1 MKIYNVNISI
11 YLFSTTRTFGKSPW
25 SNTKLNC
32 YQMPN
37 QLGPNKACKIQKYIV
52 MVKEKLDKLLE
63 VGFIKLVE
71 TIKWVSLVV
80 LALKKKLA
88 N

>member
-1 MKIYNVNISI
+1 
-11 YLFSTTRTFGKSPW
+11 
-25 SNTKLNC
+25 
-32 YQMPN
+32 MPN